1 MGGLLKADLTGHG
14 HFSQIE
20 RKGLNVCAL
29 LLRSALK
36 SRCSSI
42 ISTIRHSISENK
54 FLIGFWIILSLNLSD
69 AIESNYGYLSVFQT
83 ITSAYHVQ
91 T

>member
-1 MGGLLKADLTGHG
+1 MEGLLKADLTGHG

-54 FLIGFWIILSLNLSD
+54 FLIGVHYTVIKPIR
-69 AIESNYGYLSVFQT
+69 YLQ
-83 ITSAYHVQ
+83 YQ
-91 T
+91 